1 MFTVV
6 FAVGRSIGWIS
17 QWCEMASES
26 VARIS
31 RPRQMYEGEMERRF
45 VPLEERGGVDVDAA
59 DEDLSGL
66 GDHGG
71 WDGEEVGGGSVNAIG
86 GRLLTVRVS
95 HAGHT

>member
-31 RPRQMYEGEMERRF
+31 RPRQMYEGDMERRF
-45 VPLEERGGVDVDAA
+45 VPLEERGGLGA
-59 DEDLSGL
+59 DDDDLA
-66 GDHGG
+66 
-71 WDGEEVGGGSVNAIG
+71 GEEGEHGWAREEAGEGGVDEVES
-86 GRLLTVRVS
+86 RLLAVHVS
-95 HAGHT
+95 RAGHA

>member
-45 VPLEERGGVDVDAA
+45 VPLEKRGGTDVDAA
-59 DEDLSGL
+59 DEDMTGL
-66 GDHGG
+66 GDAGDL
-71 WDGEEVGGGSVNAIG
+71 DGEGVGGAGVDAIG
-86 GRLLTVRVS
+86 RRLLTVRVS
-95 HAGHT
+95 HAGHA